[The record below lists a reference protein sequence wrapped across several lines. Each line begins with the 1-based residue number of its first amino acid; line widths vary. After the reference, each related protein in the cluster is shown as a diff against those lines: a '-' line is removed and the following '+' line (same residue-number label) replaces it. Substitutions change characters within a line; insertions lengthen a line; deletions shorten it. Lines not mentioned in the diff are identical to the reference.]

1 MMHSPILFADAL
13 PSWAETLTVVAFF
26 VSIIGNLAQYS
37 MSKTMREALKQ
48 KQQTELSPQPFIVAM
63 EKEFTAKRD
72 FELHVAENKKEHEN
86 LFSKIGGVDRGIT
99 QRFSEELKTLR
110 VERKEDVG
118 ELHDKVNDVA
128 KSVAGLEK
136 ETELQNQRMAS
147 MDAKLDR
154 LIERR

>member
-1 MMHSPILFADAL
+1 MIHPPILFADAL
-13 PSWAETLTVVAFF
+13 PTWAETLTVVAFI

-48 KQQTELSPQPFIVAM
+48 KQQTEISPQPFIVAM

-72 FELHVAENKKEHEN
+72 FENHLAENKREHEN
-86 LFSKIGGVDRGIT
+86 LFSKIGGVDRGAA
-99 QRFSEELKTLR
+99 QRLSDELKSLR
-110 VERKEDVG
+110 QERKEDVS
-118 ELHDKVNDVA
+118 ELHEKVNDVA

-136 ETELQNQRMAS
+136 ETELQNQKMSS